1 MHEAV
6 GLTGATPLCA
16 ADARGCR
23 GCYER
28 DSKGPGLEGE
38 VDARAARH
46 AGRSRRVIGLR
57 ALHPDRL
64 EGQTKKGGVIR
75 PDQFEEFPISVRI
88 PDGNPGD
95 QLVFPAFQS
104 YRSGERVAWTGGP
117 DAEQPAPRLTLTAP
131 MEE

>member
-1 MHEAV
+1 MLGAAAGVTSATAKVPGWKVKLTRERLDTPV
-6 GLTGATPLCA
+6 DLGGL
-16 ADARGCR
+16 
-23 GCYER
+23 
-28 DSKGPGLEGE
+28 S
-38 VDARAARH
+38 V
-46 AGRSRRVIGLR
+46 S

-75 PDQFEEFPISVRI
+75 PDQFEEFPISGRI